1 MDSRIERLHEKIEVL
16 LEESAYQRA
25 KLEEVHARTADIPA
39 MVDARTSCCSG
50 CTNLGLTQRGVPWIR
65 EVPMDHMLLARAA
78 QQAYLAQPRLDDYAP
93 FLITWR

>member
-39 MVDARTSCCSG
+39 MVDETHTMKRRLFHLAG
-50 CTNLGLTQRGVPWIR
+50 GVLGLAVVQVVQIWDSLK
-65 EVPMDHMLLARAA
+65 EV
-78 QQAYLAQPRLDDYAP
+78 
-93 FLITWR
+93 FLG